1 MSLRIRPFANSLG
14 SLQGNTRTAVL
25 FEPLWGIP
33 YTLYNFYLSL
43 YMKSQGVTDEQIGF
57 LISLGYVAGAFWAFF
72 SGKITDALGRR
83 KTTIIFD
90 LIAWPGSILIYIF
103 ARSFPMFALA
113 TLVGSAVR
121 VVSVSWNLM
130 VVEDADNEQQ
140 VLAYNAMNIINISV
154 GILTPVAGIFVLYL
168 GIVNAERI
176 LMGFA
181 VVSMTLM
188 MLGRNY
194 YFRETRVGQQIL
206 DERRAH
212 RGKFRPRTNSFRELT
227 RYLKNRPQVGKA
239 LLITVLFNVYL
250 PIGTYTSLYFAPY
263 LTEGLRLDKSAISL
277 LGGVNAAV
285 MLLVLILLIPRI
297 PRINRSNWNTC
308 MRTGIVI
315 QAIGLVFLI
324 ISPPGRFLPAL
335 GGISIIAMGFAIGK
349 PFLDTLLA
357 NVTGGKE
364 RSGIFALNNTVISVL
379 CAIIG
384 LASGYLYN
392 IRPYLIYIFSLGL
405 LALIFMVLLRLEPG
419 NPPEDQP

>member
-1 MSLRIRPFANSLG
+1 MSLRTGPIADSLRL
-14 SLQGNTRTAVL
+14 LQGNTRIAVL

-43 YMKSQGVTDEQIGF
+43 YMKSRGVTDEQIGF
-57 LISLGYVAGAFWAFF
+57 LISLGFIAGAFFAFF
-72 SGKITDALGRR
+72 SGMITDALGRR
-83 KTTIIFD
+83 KTTLIFD

-103 ARSFPMFALA
+103 AGSFPMFAIA
-113 TLVGSAVR
+113 TLVGSVVR
-121 VVSVSWNLM
+121 IVSVSWNLM
-130 VVEDADNEQQ
+130 VIEDADDEQQ

-154 GILTPVAGIFVLYL
+154 GILTPVAGVFVLYL

-188 MLGRNY
+188 MLGRNH

-212 RGKFRPRTNSFRELT
+212 QGKFRIRTGSFRELAG
-227 RYLKNRPQVGKA
+227 YLKHRPRVVKA
-239 LLITVLFNVYL
+239 LFITILFNAYL
-250 PIGTYTSLYFAPY
+250 PVGTYTSLYFAPY

-297 PRINRSNWNTC
+297 PRIDRSNWNAY
-308 MRTGIVI
+308 MRTGILI
-315 QAIGLVFLI
+315 QGAGLVFLI
-324 ISPPGRFLPAL
+324 LSPPGRFLPAL
-335 GGISIIAMGFAIGK
+335 GGIIIMAVGFAIGK

-384 LASGYLYN
+384 LVSGYLYN
-392 IRPYLIYIFSLGL
+392 IKPYLIYIFSIGI
-405 LALIFMVLLRLEPG
+405 LALIFLVLLRLEPE
-419 NPPEDQP
+419 NPPENQS